1 MNADTLIV
9 NYLNDNNKNPNIK
22 FVRKPRVTVA
32 IFTINEIIADCK
44 LESSFRN
51 INLDEL
57 LESVNDAYLDFEKFI
72 NIITR
77 IKNMICKCIHVL
89 LQIVI

>member
-1 MNADTLIV
+1 MKYTHDL
-9 NYLNDNNKNPNIK
+9 NYIIKRIDNLYL
-22 FVRKPRVTVA
+22 
-32 IFTINEIIADCK
+32 TI
-44 LESSFRN
+44 
-51 INLDEL
+51 
-57 LESVNDAYLDFEKFI
+57 EKFI